1 MGVPATKHE
10 WRPVVGFEGIYEVSN
25 YGEVRTK
32 LTGHYRQRKIKHNKR
47 TGYNFIQLYRRGEK
61 PLTRNVHRLVAEAF
75 IPNPDNLPQ
84 VNHIN
89 EVKTDNRVEN
99 LEWVTA
105 HKNNVHSKH
114 QRYKPISVFTPD
126 GELVATFASE
136 TYAAHFLGVVKAS
149 ITQALDGDHE
159 ICQGFILRRAE
170 K

>member
-1 MGVPATKHE
+1 MGVSTTKHE
-10 WRPVVGFEGIYEVSN
+10 WRPVVGFEGIYEVSSV
-25 YGEVRTK
+25 GEVRTV
-32 LTGHYRQRKIKHNKR
+32 LTGHRRLRKIKHNRR

-89 EVKTDNRVEN
+89 EIKTDNRVEN

-105 HKNNVHSKH
+105 HGNNVHSKH

-136 TYAAHFLGVVKAS
+136 TYAAHFLGVGKAS
-149 ITQALDGDHE
+149 ITQALDGGHE

-170 K
+170 Q